1 MNSRFTEILL
11 DFVYLFFPR
20 YCLGCSDAL
29 VKGEETICTTCMLEM
44 AKTDDHLYQENA
56 LYKRL
61 SLQMPL
67 ARAMALFKF
76 SKNGRVQQVLH
87 QLKYKNHPEIGVM
100 LGNVYGERLIAGGL
114 GQAFD
119 LILPVPLHPARR
131 RRRGYNQS
139 AKFAE
144 GLSEKLGVPFSDST
158 LARGKKTETQ
168 TRKSKLDRLEN
179 MRGVFQLNHRENLA
193 GKRILL
199 VDDVVT
205 TGATL
210 EACGQLL
217 FKEGCSELSIACIAE
232 T

>member
-20 YCLGCSDAL
+20 YCLGCNDAL

-44 AKTDDHLYQENA
+44 AKTDDYLYQENA

-100 LGNVYGERLIAGGL
+100 LGRVYGERMIAGGL

-131 RRRGYNQS
+131 RRRGYN
-139 AKFAE
+139 
-144 GLSEKLGVPFSDST
+144 
-158 LARGKKTETQ
+158 
-168 TRKSKLDRLEN
+168 
-179 MRGVFQLNHRENLA
+179 
-193 GKRILL
+193 
-199 VDDVVT
+199 
-205 TGATL
+205 
-210 EACGQLL
+210 
-217 FKEGCSELSIACIAE
+217 
-232 T
+232 

>member
-1 MNSRFTEILL
+1 M
-11 DFVYLFFPR
+11 
-20 YCLGCSDAL
+20 
-29 VKGEETICTTCMLEM
+29 VKGEETICTNCMLEM
-44 AKTDDHLYQENA
+44 AKTDDYLYQENA

-87 QLKYKNHPEIGVM
+87 QLKYKNHPEIGVV
-100 LGNVYGERLIAGGL
+100 LGRVYGERMIAGGL

-144 GLSEKLGVPFSDST
+144 GLSEKLGIPFSDST
-158 LARGKKTETQ
+158 LERGIKTETQ

-179 MRGVFQLNHRENLA
+179 MKGVFQVNRRESLA

>member
-11 DFVYLFFPR
+11 DFVFLFFPR
-20 YCLGCSDAL
+20 YCLGCNDAL

-44 AKTDDHLYQENA
+44 AKTDDHLYRENA

-76 SKNGRVQQVLH
+76 SKNGRVQQLLH
-87 QLKYKNHPEIGVM
+87 QLKYKNHPEIGLM
-100 LGNVYGERLIAGGL
+100 LGRVYGERIMAGGL
-114 GQAFD
+114 GQSFD

-144 GLSEKLGVPFSDST
+144 GLSETLGIPFSDDT
-158 LARGKKTETQ
+158 LARRIKTETQ
-168 TRKSKLDRLEN
+168 TRKTKLDRLEN
-179 MRGVFQLNHRENLA
+179 MKDVFQLKRRENLT
-193 GKRILL
+193 GRRILL

-217 FKEGCSELSIACIAE
+217 LSEGCSELSIACIAE

>member
-29 VKGEETICTTCMLEM
+29 MKGEETICTNCMLEM
-44 AKTDDHLYQENA
+44 AKTDDHLYQDNA
-56 LYKRL
+56 LYNRL

-67 ARAMALFKF
+67 VRAMALFKF

-87 QLKYKNHPEIGVM
+87 QLKYKNHPEIGLM
-100 LGNVYGERLIAGGL
+100 LGRVYGERMIAGGL

-119 LILPVPLHPARR
+119 LILPVPLHPARQ

-144 GLSEKLGVPFSDST
+144 GLSEKLAVPFSDST
-158 LARGKKTETQ
+158 LQRGIKTETQ

-179 MRGVFQLNHRENLA
+179 MKGVFQVSRREGLA

-217 FKEGCSELSIACIAE
+217 FQAGCSELSIACIAE

>member
-20 YCLGCSDAL
+20 YCLGCNNAL

-44 AKTDDHLYQENA
+44 AKTDDYLYQENA

-67 ARAMALFKF
+67 VRAMALFKF

-100 LGNVYGERLIAGGL
+100 LGRVYGERMIAGGL

-158 LARGKKTETQ
+158 LARGIKTETQ

-179 MRGVFQLNHRENLA
+179 MKGVFQVNHRESLA